1 MVRRRSVR
9 FSNAARERLGRVGQ
23 QRERRILWEVNLVSA
38 SVGPRRLFQVR
49 AGYDVVACELVDE
62 GETVLVYAIETREQ
76 MLARLLGD
84 EIYQRVS
91 ERRRSRLHHWRFY

>member
-1 MVRRRSVR
+1 MRGRSIH
-9 FSNAARERLGRVGQ
+9 FSTAAREQLGTLGPH
-23 QRERRILWEVNLVSA
+23 RERRILWEVTRVAAGIGSR
-38 SVGPRRLFQVR
+38 PLFQVR

-84 EIYQRVS
+84 ELYERVG
-91 ERRRSRLHHWRFY
+91 ERRRNRLLHWRFY